1 MPLVG
6 KAWLVLVVFLRILVL
21 LFAGYPLFQDEQE
34 RFVCNTIQPGCAN
47 VCYDMF
53 APLSLVRFWL
63 VQLTTLCLP
72 YAMFVIYAI
81 HKVSS
86 GLPADSGTSESIN
99 ADSIY
104 KIHQESFRKASLCKT
119 VVKAEKGRVQCFT
132 GAYILHL
139 LLRILVEAGF
149 GAAHYYLFGFHIPK
163 RFMCQQPPCTTMVD
177 CYISRPTEKTI
188 TLNFMLGAA
197 ALSLLLNVCDLICAV
212 KRSMR
217 QKSKGEMLEERIYA
231 EEQYYLSGNGNRG
244 VDISIQPT
252 QDVMGPGGFR
262 KRGTRNSS
270 GNEAASVLLDDDP
283 PQPSPLAGMPTIAGM
298 PGSNNNDDSSS
309 YQPTQ
314 EEGMVREGS
323 EVALYPSKPLGTPRS
338 VQVSKRSR
346 PKPPPPPRRDKLAPQ
361 GAIDVSGATAV
372 CTRRAG
378 QYTLV
383 EITTGEDVPTC
394 NGDGQEKRSEWV

>member
-1 MPLVG
+1 RVVICLTVCFCSLG

-53 APLSLVRFWL
+53 APLSLGRFWL

-72 YAMFVIYAI
+72 YAMFVIY
-81 HKVSS
+81 
-86 GLPADSGTSESIN
+86 
-99 ADSIY
+99 
-104 KIHQESFRKASLCKT
+104 T

-149 GAAHYYLFGFHIPK
+149 GVAHYYLFGFHIPK

-188 TLNFMLGAA
+188 MLNFMLGAA

-217 QKSKGEMLEERIYA
+217 QKSKGEMLVERMYA
-231 EEQYYLSGNGNRG
+231 EEQYYLSGNGN
-244 VDISIQPT
+244 Q
-252 QDVMGPGGFR
+252 
-262 KRGTRNSS
+262 
-270 GNEAASVLLDDDP
+270 
-283 PQPSPLAGMPTIAGM
+283 GMPTSWIHVN
-298 PGSNNNDDSSS
+298 PWIS
-309 YQPTQ
+309 YTHQHPRASHVCVSAFCLSFTSQTGLDLPCHCDNQGTPKAFLKTGLLQPPR
-314 EEGMVREGS
+314 VS
-323 EVALYPSKPLGTPRS
+323 EVKLRLTYFLLQQG
-338 VQVSKRSR
+338 R
-346 PKPPPPPRRDKLAPQ
+346 PPNKSNP
-361 GAIDVSGATAV
+361 
-372 CTRRAG
+372 
-378 QYTLV
+378 
-383 EITTGEDVPTC
+383 
-394 NGDGQEKRSEWV
+394 